1 MTGFE
6 SEDATPAFACR
17 VEMAWSATDGSVP
30 EAISVTWEGEMPSSG
45 LLCQTIRQMAESGS
59 RPLMPIPTPRLDPDG
74 FDKCARPTCGHYRR
88 SHRDA
93 DFAPAGWSGGRCKI
107 CEESTPCPGFVT
119 EAELLQ
125 EG

>member
-17 VEMAWSATDGSVP
+17 VEMAWPAGDGSLP
-30 EAISVTWEGEMPSSG
+30 SEISVAWQEMPTIEM
-45 LLCQTIRQMAESGS
+45 LCRTIQQMATSGTTGE
-59 RPLMPIPTPRLDPDG
+59 PPDG
-74 FDKCARPTCGHYRR
+74 PDPGPQAADRCGRPSCGHFRLNHYID
-88 SHRDA
+88 SNHPPGA
-93 DFAPAGWSGGRCKI
+93 CTI

-119 EAELLQ
+119 WAELLQ

>member
-17 VEMAWSATDGSVP
+17 VEMAWPAGDGSLP
-30 EAISVTWEGEMPSSG
+30 SEISVAWQEMPTTEM
-45 LLCQTIRQMAESGS
+45 LCRTIQQMATAGTVPDPPAEPDSG
-59 RPLMPIPTPRLDPDG
+59 PQG
-74 FDKCARPTCGHYRR
+74 FDRCARPSCGHYRLN
-88 SHRDA
+88 HRDA